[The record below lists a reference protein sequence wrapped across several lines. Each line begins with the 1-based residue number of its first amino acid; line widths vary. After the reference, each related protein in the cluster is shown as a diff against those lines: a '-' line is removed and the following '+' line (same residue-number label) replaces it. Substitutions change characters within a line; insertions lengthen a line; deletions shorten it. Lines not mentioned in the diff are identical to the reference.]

1 MKQYTAF
8 FRMRF
13 LAGLQYRTAAFA
25 GCVTQ
30 MVWGLMELLMYRAF
44 YLSAPERMPME
55 MQALSN
61 YIWIQQAT
69 ICCWLIHIWE
79 GELFQSVQTGTVAYE
94 LLRPTDL
101 YGMWMARSFA
111 NRISRTLMRMG
122 PVLLMGCLLPAPYGL
137 RLTISLGGFA
147 AFLLSLGLMLWLV
160 VAMSMVCY
168 TLTFYMTDYKGI
180 ITIFPAVAE
189 ILSGDLVPLP
199 FFPKPLQLFAELS
212 PFGSMQNVPLRVF
225 GGDISGVAIPKTMAL
240 QLFWCIVLTALG
252 YGLMGRGLR
261 RTVIAGG

>member
-25 GCVTQ
+25 GCMTQ

-44 YLSAPERMPME
+44 YLAAPNRMPMD

-69 ICCWLIHIWE
+69 LCVWIIHLWE
-79 GELFQSVQTGTVAYE
+79 GELFQSVLTGSVAYE
-94 LLRPTDL
+94 LLRPTSL
-101 YGMWMARSFA
+101 YAMWMTRGFA
-111 NRISRTLMRMG
+111 NRLSKMLMRMG
-122 PVLLMGCLLPAPYGL
+122 PVLIMGCLLPAPYGL
-137 RLTISLGGFA
+137 RLTISPAVFLL
-147 AFLLSLGLMLWLV
+147 FLLSMALMLWLI
-160 VAMSMVCY
+160 VALGMLCY
-168 TLTFYMTDYKGI
+168 ALTFYMTDYKGI
-180 ITIFPAVAE
+180 ITFFPAVCE

-199 FFPKPLQLFAELS
+199 FFPKPLQVFAEIS
-212 PFGSMQNVPLRVF
+212 PFGSLQNVPLRIF
-225 GGDISGVAIPKTMAL
+225 GGDIAGNDIFRVMIL
-240 QLFWCIVLTALG
+240 QLFWCFVVTAFGWLVMECG
-252 YGLMGRGLR
+252 MR